1 MNSERQ
7 GVIFVKL
14 ITAIVNKDDSSSV
27 QTALTKDGYQVTRTA
42 STGGFLKTGNVTF
55 IMAVEDD
62 KVDPVIAIIAKQS
75 KQRKQ
80 LVPSTSAFGASGIE
94 HAYPVEVIVGGA
106 TIIVQDIIRFE
117 KL

>member
-1 MNSERQ
+1 
-7 GVIFVKL
+7 VILLKL
-14 ITAIVNKDDSSSV
+14 ITAIVNKDDSSAV
-27 QTALTKDGYQVTRTA
+27 QTALTKDGYSVTRTA
-42 STGGFLKTGNVTF
+42 STGGFLKIGNVTF
-55 IMAVEDD
+55 LLAVEDD
-62 KVDPVIAIIAKQS
+62 KVDPAIAIIAKQS

-106 TIIVQDIIRFE
+106 TVIVQDITRFE

>member
-1 MNSERQ
+1 M
-7 GVIFVKL
+7 KL
-14 ITAIVNKDDSSSV
+14 ITAIVNKDDSAAV
-27 QTALTKDGYQVTRTA
+27 QTSLTKNGNSVTRTA

-55 IMAVEDD
+55 LLAVEDE

-80 LVPSTSAFGASGIE
+80 LVPNTSAFGASGIE

-106 TIIVQDIIRFE
+106 TVIVQDILRFE